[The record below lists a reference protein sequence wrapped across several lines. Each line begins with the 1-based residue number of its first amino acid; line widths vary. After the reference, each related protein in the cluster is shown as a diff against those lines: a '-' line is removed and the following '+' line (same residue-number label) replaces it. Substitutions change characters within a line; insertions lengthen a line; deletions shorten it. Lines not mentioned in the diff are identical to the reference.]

1 MISNIVSASRVAS
14 VT

>member
-1 MISNIVSASRVAS
+1 MIRNIVSASRVAS